1 MPRCKRT
8 TIAGAVLEQEYY
20 TVAERTN
27 IKKSAPKAKRFETPE
42 ERDEYNRKKSLKRL
56 IRTINANFNHHSYY
70 VTLTYND
77 KNLPEDFSEA
87 EKDIINYTRRLQ
99 HVYPYAK
106 ILSVKGRGRNTG
118 RIHFHLVIADVPKR
132 IIIEK
137 WTLGQITRIEHLRS
151 HNLYKDDNGQMI
163 DHGEDYTALATYLF
177 NHWTEEQGKGKR
189 WKQTKTI
196 QKPQKSTPKLSAVN
210 YTADKPPRA
219 PKGYILVE
227 SKENPFYKGSYLYFK
242 FVLIPPDTPKEKD
255 KAYFSRRGAPFD
267 SLVL

>member
-8 TIAGAVLEQEYY
+8 TIAGVVLEQEFY

-27 IKKSAPKAKRFETPE
+27 IKKAKPKPVRFETKE
-42 ERDEYNRKKSLKRL
+42 ERDEYNRRKSLKR
-56 IRTINANFNHHSYY
+56 IIQNINASFNHNAYY

-77 KNLPEDFSEA
+77 TFLPDDFKTA
-87 EKDIINYTRRLQ
+87 KKDLNNYIRRLQ

-106 ILSVKGRGRNTG
+106 VIAVMGRGHRNG
-118 RIHFHLVIADVPKR
+118 RIHFHLIIGDVPKY

-137 WTLGQITRIEHLRS
+137 WTYGEITRIEHLRR
-151 HNLYKDDNGQMI
+151 HNYYKDENGKLI

-196 QKPQKSTPKLSAVN
+196 QEPQKSDPKLSAVN
-210 YTADKPPRA
+210 YTVDKPPRT
-219 PKGYILVE
+219 PKGYMLVE
-227 SKENPFYKGSYLYFK
+227 AKQNPFYKNSYLYFK
-242 FVLIPPDTPKEKD
+242 YVLIPPDPED
-255 KAYFSRRGAPFD
+255 VENQD
-267 SLVL
+267 